1 MAMKFRY
8 DPDVDAVY
16 MRITDADIVESE
28 EVQPGMIIDFDA
40 EGKIVAMEFLKARER
55 FSMDAIRQFS
65 EAA

>member
-1 MAMKFRY
+1 MKFRY

-40 EGKIVAMEFLKARER
+40 EGKIVAMEFLKAKER
-55 FSMDAIRQFS
+55 FSLEAIRQFS

>member
-1 MAMKFRY
+1 MKFRY